1 MSSEVELYTVST
13 VGSEVTF
20 HIEEQPLPAKTSTTP
35 PDVVEVVD
43 YVCSQCSKHY
53 KGLRCL
59 QKHIAICGLPKPK
72 KKTLKR
78 KSDEEG
84 SSSSSPPK
92 HGRDDQVPTGPVKNE
107 EPSRDSIEE
116 PQYVA
121 VDVIKEEEF
130 ADEEMCY
137 CCEEPLRRAHVSGD
151 AIIRSE
157 YA

>member
-1 MSSEVELYTVST
+1 MSSEVEVYTVSSL
-13 VGSEVTF
+13 GSEVTF
-20 HIEEQPLPAKTSTTP
+20 HIQEQPLAPQTP
-35 PDVVEVVD
+35 EHAPDVVEVVD

-59 QKHIAICGLPKPK
+59 QKHIAICGQPKPK
-72 KKTLKR
+72 KKAMKR

-92 HGRDDQVPTGPVKNE
+92 HGKDDQVPTGPVKIE
-107 EPSRDSIEE
+107 EPAHDSNEE

-121 VDVIKEEEF
+121 VHLIKEEDS

-137 CCEEPLRRAHVSGD
+137 CCEEPLRRAHVSK
-151 AIIRSE
+151 E
-157 YA
+157 VVQ